1 MHIDKETNELR
12 NLLLDPKPNIDVITH
27 LYEEII
33 SFINSSKCQSLQNTN
48 IIVYIYSIL
57 FNM

>member
-48 IIVYIYSIL
+48 IIVYIYIYI
-57 FNM
+57 